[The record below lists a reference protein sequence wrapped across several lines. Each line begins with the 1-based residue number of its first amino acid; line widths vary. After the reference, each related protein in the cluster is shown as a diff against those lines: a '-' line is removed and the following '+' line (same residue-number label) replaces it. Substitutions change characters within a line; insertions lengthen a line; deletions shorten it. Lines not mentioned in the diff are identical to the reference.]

1 MKTLFI
7 AALISVQMFE
17 CCRAGTSILPEIPS
31 PKLTPMQAL
40 SIAGHLMHNATNY
53 VVVGLDWCK
62 SSTFQPRLGD
72 GTYNPGGDDPDEYS
86 WFVTFIYKDAATDR
100 QLRTMNISRHFNS
113 VLIERIKDNG
123 KQGVL
128 IGVQ

>member
-1 MKTLFI
+1 ML
-7 AALISVQMFE
+7 E

-40 SIAGHLMHNATNY
+40 SIAEHLMHNATNC
-53 VVVGLDWCK
+53 VVVGIDWCK
-62 SSTFQPRLGD
+62 SSTFQSRLSD
-72 GTYNPGGDDPDEYS
+72 SSYNPGADDPDEYS
-86 WFVTFIYKDAATDR
+86 WFVTFIYKDDETDR
-100 QLRTMNISRHFNS
+100 QLRKMNISRQFNS

-128 IGVQ
+128 IGVH

>member
-1 MKTLFI
+1 MHRAPLRFLSLPTSF
-7 AALISVQMFE
+7 LISKQFSSCAFHFTRKVQ
-17 CCRAGTSILPEIPS
+17 A
-31 PKLTPMQAL
+31 K
-40 SIAGHLMHNATNY
+40 
-53 VVVGLDWCK
+53 
-62 SSTFQPRLGD
+62 RLLAPAPTARD

-100 QLRTMNISRHFNS
+100 QLRTMNICRHFNS